1 VASGRFA
8 GKDESGKPILQVN
21 QKIDE
26 PEKQPKAP
34 QALDQAAKATGTNRQ
49 YVADAKKIQKE
60 KPELYEQIKD
70 GKKTIPQ
77 AKKEIKTGTLEE
89 KKEILIQQTN
99 ADIKDNRPI
108 IYHKSCLDLL
118 STISDKSQDL
128 LITDPP
134 YSTDI
139 DDIEQFVD
147 EWLFAALDKVSDTGR
162 AYICIGAYPKEL
174 MVYLNKL
181 SQQDRFIVDNPL
193 IWTYRN
199 TLGVT
204 PKRKYNLNYQ
214 VILHLYT
221 EQSADLDTS
230 ITNEMFSVQDIN
242 APDGRQGDRY
252 HTWQKPDELAMR
264 LIRHSTVIGA
274 KVFDPFC
281 CTGTFPIAAAKL
293 NRIAIGCDIS
303 KENLLIAEKRGCNV
317 V

>member
-1 VASGRFA
+1 
-8 GKDESGKPILQVN
+8 
-21 QKIDE
+21 
-26 PEKQPKAP
+26 
-34 QALDQAAKATGTNRQ
+34 
-49 YVADAKKIQKE
+49 
-60 KPELYEQIKD
+60 
-70 GKKTIPQ
+70 
-77 AKKEIKTGTLEE
+77 
-89 KKEILIQQTN
+89 
-99 ADIKDNRPI
+99 
-108 IYHKSCLDLL
+108 
-118 STISDKSQDL
+118 